1 MTKYDNY
8 RGTFSKNVLPKTMK
22 KNEATVI
29 NLQDYFAVDRT
40 HWACIYNDEKLD
52 KVEYFESFGLVPSNE
67 VIEYIKYL

>member
-29 NLQDYFAVDRT
+29 NLQDYFAGDGT
-40 HWACIYNDEKLD
+40 YWACIYNGEKLD
-52 KVEYFESFGLVPSNE
+52 KVEYFDSFGLVSSNE
-67 VIEYIKYL
+67 VIECIKYK